1 MTKYPFAR
9 NNIRSRWSRHKIPCP
24 IVLQGCKFID
34 HCSMPLR
41 ILQSTTVAFRKRT
54 KNINMQIK
62 AINRPRHTTFAT
74 SVHIVS
80 ILGKGRAN
88 RSQYH
93 GRRGRWRWVRRRRGW
108 LGVRL
113 RHGWL
118 GWRVWEDGWQLIKE
132 GEINGSRWCGYFGER
147 K

>member
-1 MTKYPFAR
+1 M
-9 NNIRSRWSRHKIPCP
+9 
-24 IVLQGCKFID
+24 
-34 HCSMPLR
+34 
-41 ILQSTTVAFRKRT
+41 
-54 KNINMQIK
+54 
-62 AINRPRHTTFAT
+62 
-74 SVHIVS
+74 S

-118 GWRVWEDGWQLIKE
+118 GWRVWEDGWQLIEE